1 MNHADLSKSHLQIH
15 QSYEEKRFQTR
26 MHQFYVFLKR
36 TFLTLC
42 REKLVRVALIIIF
55 VILSGSV
62 AFVYFEK
69 DIHFIDA
76 LWWSVVT
83 LTTVGYGD
91 ISPSTAGG
99 RIVGICVMFLG
110 IGFLGILTAAIAT
123 FFIENKFQ
131 ENRGM
136 KSTSAIGHFIICGW
150 NFRGSEIVE
159 ELRADPKSSAAA
171 IVVVADIAEKPI
183 DAPDLHFIRGEINPK
198 ILKKA
203 KLEQAQA
210 VIILS
215 DDRLDS
221 YARDAKTILNTL
233 TIKSMNS
240 DVYTCVELM
249 DSKNVE
255 HCRIAKADE
264 IIVVGELSTNLLVQ
278 AALDHGITRMISELV
293 SNRYGK
299 DLFKIKLPH
308 HLTDRTFFDVLCE
321 MKNRYGILCLG
332 VEDID
337 GENLTANPEC
347 DYKMNKDDQLIVIAD
362 QRPIL
367 N

>member
-1 MNHADLSKSHLQIH
+1 MHL
-15 QSYEEKRFQTR
+15 
-26 MHQFYVFLKR
+26 FYTFLKR
-36 TFLTLC
+36 TVSNIC

-55 VILSGSV
+55 VIFAGST

-69 DIHFIDA
+69 DAKFIDA

-91 ISPSTAGG
+91 ISPSTIGG
-99 RIVGICVMFLG
+99 RAVGMGVMFLG
-110 IGFLGILTAAIAT
+110 IGFLGVLTATIAT

-136 KSTSAIGHFIICGW
+136 KSISATDHFIICGW
-150 NFRGSEIVE
+150 NFRGDEIVE
-159 ELRADPKSSAAA
+159 ELRADPKSSS
-171 IVVVADIAEKPI
+171 ISLVVIADITEKPV
-183 DAPDLHFIRGEINPK
+183 DDPDLHFIRGEVNQK

-203 KLEQAQA
+203 KLEQAQV

-215 DDRLDS
+215 DDHLDS

-233 TIKSMNS
+233 TIKNMNPS
-240 DVYTCVELM
+240 VYTCVELM

-255 HCRIAKADE
+255 HCRMAKADE

-299 DLFKIKLPH
+299 DIFKIKLPH
-308 HLTDRTFFDVLCE
+308 HLTDHTFFDVLCE
-321 MKNRYGILCLG
+321 MKKKYGILCLG
-332 VEDID
+332 VENSR
-337 GENLTANPEC
+337 GKNLITNPEC
-347 DYKMNKDDQLIVIAD
+347 DYRMKQDDQLIVIAD
-362 QRPIL
+362 QRPNIK
-367 N
+367 

>member
-1 MNHADLSKSHLQIH
+1 
-15 QSYEEKRFQTR
+15 
-26 MHQFYVFLKR
+26 MHHFYAFLKR
-36 TFLTLC
+36 TVLTMC
-42 REKLVRVALIIIF
+42 REKLVRVALIIIV
-55 VILSGSV
+55 VIFFGST

-69 DIHFIDA
+69 DIRFVDA

-91 ISPSTAGG
+91 ISPLTTGC
-99 RIVGICVMFLG
+99 RVVGMGVMFLG
-110 IGFLGILTAAIAT
+110 IGFLGVLTATIAT

-136 KSTSAIGHFIICGW
+136 KAISTTDHFIICGW
-150 NFRGSEIVE
+150 NFRGDEIIE
-159 ELRADPKSSAAA
+159 ELRADPKSSSIS
-171 IVVVADIAEKPI
+171 IVVIADITEKPI
-183 DAPDLHFIRGEINPK
+183 DDPGLHFIRGGVNPK

-203 KLEQAQA
+203 KLEQAQV

-215 DDRLDS
+215 DEHLDS

-233 TIKSMNS
+233 TIKNMNS
-240 DVYTCVELM
+240 NVYICVELM

-255 HCRIAKADE
+255 HCRMAKADE

-299 DLFKIKLPH
+299 DLFKITLPS
-308 HLTDRTFFDVLCE
+308 HLTDQTFFDVMCE
-321 MKNRYGILCLG
+321 MKNKYGILCLG
-332 VEDID
+332 VENTE
-337 GENLTANPEC
+337 GKNLTTNPEC
-347 DYKMNKDDQLIVIAD
+347 DYRMKQDDQLIVIAD
-362 QRPIL
+362 QRPNI

>member
-1 MNHADLSKSHLQIH
+1 
-15 QSYEEKRFQTR
+15 
-26 MHQFYVFLKR
+26 MHHFYFFLKR
-36 TFLTLC
+36 TVLTVC

-55 VILSGSV
+55 VIFSGSS

-69 DIHFIDA
+69 NIRFIDA

-91 ISPSTAGG
+91 ISPLTTGG
-99 RIVGICVMFLG
+99 RVVGIGVMFLG
-110 IGFLGILTAAIAT
+110 IGFLGVLTATIAT
-123 FFIENKFQ
+123 FFIENKFK

-150 NFRGSEIVE
+150 NFRGNEIVE
-159 ELRADPKSSAAA
+159 ELRADPKSSSIS
-171 IVVVADIAEKPI
+171 IVVIADITEKPI
-183 DAPDLHFIRGEINPK
+183 DDPDLHFIRGEVNPK

-203 KLEQAQA
+203 QLEQAQV

-240 DVYTCVELM
+240 SVYTCVELM
-249 DSKNVE
+249 DSKHLE
-255 HCRIAKADE
+255 HCRMAKADE
-264 IIVVGELSTNLLVQ
+264 IVVVGELSTNLLVQ

-293 SNRYGK
+293 SNRRGK

-308 HLTDRTFFDVLCE
+308 HLTDHTFFDVLCE
-321 MKNRYGILCLG
+321 MKNKYGILCIG
-332 VEDID
+332 VEDTD
-337 GENLTANPEC
+337 SKNLTANPNN
-347 DYKMNKDDQLIVIAD
+347 DYKMKPDDQLIIIAD
-362 QRPIL
+362 QRPII